1 MITLRPGSQTWRLLH
16 ILVATT
22 EYPARSLHLLGSGR
36 YYEAL
41 IHRLETPQEFRSADG
56 TVLGRFK
63 VLNVSGRHEKRT
75 IRLNK
80 AALPLLT
87 HLHPDALDYYMA
99 ASGGHRFSGN
109 SDHILRN
116 HRVAESLVLCMASG
130 AMALSYQ
137 LPPLQKSII
146 QHTVPTSPSFYIAR
160 EVKKL
165 EKTELSK
172 TIFTR
177 LTGALFSHGICFAVY
192 NTRDSV
198 MKWSGM
204 GEFKTANH
212 LTEVARMNAG
222 VDRVD
227 RALLLGQGNN
237 VALTT
242 LLSSANSRRM
252 DLRFDRIYPHTG
264 VYLVVKQDEQSK
276 SELLETL
283 SLANDYNIHI
293 EGWSRRASVE
303 HGGLN
308 KTPYEPV
315 EVHIS
320 MYEASGL
327 PYPPKGT
334 KTALGVYIN
343 DRLVKEVPIS
353 LSNQKE
359 SYQEWR
365 LTGEFDIPMQDVSTQ
380 TGDVVTFVALV
391 ADNYGRKASSVL
403 SRYKILEGKE
413 LEYLAYDMLDLTGQ
427 TYGTEVWQ

>member
-1 MITLRPGSQTWRLLH
+1 M
-16 ILVATT
+16 
-22 EYPARSLHLLGSGR
+22 
-36 YYEAL
+36 
-41 IHRLETPQEFRSADG
+41 
-56 TVLGRFK
+56 
-63 VLNVSGRHEKRT
+63 
-75 IRLNK
+75 
-80 AALPLLT
+80 
-87 HLHPDALDYYMA
+87 
-99 ASGGHRFSGN
+99 
-109 SDHILRN
+109 
-116 HRVAESLVLCMASG
+116 
-130 AMALSYQ
+130 
-137 LPPLQKSII
+137 
-146 QHTVPTSPSFYIAR
+146 
-160 EVKKL
+160 
-165 EKTELSK
+165 
-172 TIFTR
+172 
-177 LTGALFSHGICFAVY
+177 
-192 NTRDSV
+192 
-198 MKWSGM
+198 
-204 GEFKTANH
+204 
-212 LTEVARMNAG
+212 
-222 VDRVD
+222 
-227 RALLLGQGNN
+227 
-237 VALTT
+237 
-242 LLSSANSRRM
+242 
-252 DLRFDRIYPHTG
+252 
-264 VYLVVKQDEQSK
+264 KQDEQSK

-427 TYGTEVWQ
+427 TYGTEVSQ

>member
-1 MITLRPGSQTWRLLH
+1 
-16 ILVATT
+16 
-22 EYPARSLHLLGSGR
+22 
-36 YYEAL
+36 
-41 IHRLETPQEFRSADG
+41 
-56 TVLGRFK
+56 K
-63 VLNVSGRHEKRT
+63 
-75 IRLNK
+75 
-80 AALPLLT
+80 
-87 HLHPDALDYYMA
+87 
-99 ASGGHRFSGN
+99 
-109 SDHILRN
+109 
-116 HRVAESLVLCMASG
+116 RVAHL
-130 AMALSYQ
+130 
-137 LPPLQKSII
+137 
-146 QHTVPTSPSFYIAR
+146 PSFHSPTQIN
-160 EVKKL
+160 
-165 EKTELSK
+165 
-172 TIFTR
+172 
-177 LTGALFSHGICFAVY
+177 G
-192 NTRDSV
+192 
-198 MKWSGM
+198 
-204 GEFKTANH
+204 
-212 LTEVARMNAG
+212 
-222 VDRVD
+222 
-227 RALLLGQGNN
+227 
-237 VALTT
+237 
-242 LLSSANSRRM
+242 
-252 DLRFDRIYPHTG
+252 HTG

>member
-1 MITLRPGSQTWRLLH
+1 MSKARAYPIKKLRGQLSVQLVPDKHTQVGAIPRPNCFYH
-16 ILVATT
+16 I
-22 EYPARSLHLLGSGR
+22 S
-36 YYEAL
+36 
-41 IHRLETPQEFRSADG
+41 
-56 TVLGRFK
+56 VLGK
-63 VLNVSGRHEKRT
+63 K
-75 IRLNK
+75 
-80 AALPLLT
+80 
-87 HLHPDALDYYMA
+87 
-99 ASGGHRFSGN
+99 
-109 SDHILRN
+109 
-116 HRVAESLVLCMASG
+116 RVAHL
-130 AMALSYQ
+130 
-137 LPPLQKSII
+137 
-146 QHTVPTSPSFYIAR
+146 PSFHSPTQIN
-160 EVKKL
+160 
-165 EKTELSK
+165 
-172 TIFTR
+172 
-177 LTGALFSHGICFAVY
+177 G
-192 NTRDSV
+192 
-198 MKWSGM
+198 
-204 GEFKTANH
+204 
-212 LTEVARMNAG
+212 
-222 VDRVD
+222 
-227 RALLLGQGNN
+227 
-237 VALTT
+237 
-242 LLSSANSRRM
+242 
-252 DLRFDRIYPHTG
+252 HTG

-276 SELLETL
+276 RELLETL

>member
-1 MITLRPGSQTWRLLH
+1 M
-16 ILVATT
+16 
-22 EYPARSLHLLGSGR
+22 
-36 YYEAL
+36 
-41 IHRLETPQEFRSADG
+41 
-56 TVLGRFK
+56 
-63 VLNVSGRHEKRT
+63 
-75 IRLNK
+75 
-80 AALPLLT
+80 
-87 HLHPDALDYYMA
+87 
-99 ASGGHRFSGN
+99 
-109 SDHILRN
+109 
-116 HRVAESLVLCMASG
+116 
-130 AMALSYQ
+130 
-137 LPPLQKSII
+137 
-146 QHTVPTSPSFYIAR
+146 PT
-160 EVKKL
+160 
-165 EKTELSK
+165 
-172 TIFTR
+172 
-177 LTGALFSHGICFAVY
+177 
-192 NTRDSV
+192 D
-198 MKWSGM
+198 
-204 GEFKTANH
+204 
-212 LTEVARMNAG
+212 
-222 VDRVD
+222 
-227 RALLLGQGNN
+227 
-237 VALTT
+237 
-242 LLSSANSRRM
+242 
-252 DLRFDRIYPHTG
+252 TG

-334 KTALGVYIN
+334 KTALDVYIN